1 MDKDLLTPKNRKTNL
16 HLKKRIIISPITALI
31 VLCLLTGCSKG
42 NNDLNETTLI
52 INGKGEITH
61 HIVESFDK
69 SYYNEDELR
78 SEINDE
84 IEEYCSSKGD
94 DKLVKLKDLKIL
106 DGMAS
111 AELTFKDYSDYA
123 AFNEVDLFYGTIEE
137 AIAADYPTDVT
148 LKSVD
153 DDDTIGKYEFEALKD
168 NKIIVIGE
176 SILIKTPGRI
186 EYTTANIDVIDKETA
201 KMASD
206 SVGVGYIVLK

>member
-1 MDKDLLTPKNRKTNL
+1 MKLALNLIYGSDQVRKG
-16 HLKKRIIISPITALI
+16 KALI
-31 VLCLLTGCSKG
+31 FLASLITCLMTGCFGG
-42 NNDLNETTLI
+42 NDDLNDTTLSI
-52 INGKGEITH
+52 SSKGEITH

-78 SEINDE
+78 TGINE
-84 IEEYCSSKGD
+84 QIEKYCNEKGD
-94 DKLVKLKDLKIL
+94 DSLIKLKDLKIL
-106 DGMAS
+106 DGVAT
-111 AELTFKDYSDYA
+111 ADLIFKDYSDYA

-153 DDDTIGKYEFEALKD
+153 DDETIGKYEFEALAN
-168 NKIIVIGE
+168 NKIIVTGE
-176 SILIKTPGRI
+176 SLIIKTPGKI
-186 EYTTANIDVIDKETA
+186 AYTTANIDVIDKSTA

>member
-1 MDKDLLTPKNRKTNL
+1 MKLALNLIYGSDQVRKG
-16 HLKKRIIISPITALI
+16 KALI
-31 VLCLLTGCSKG
+31 ILASLITCLMTGCLGG
-42 NNDLNETTLI
+42 NDDLNDTTLSI
-52 INGKGEITH
+52 SSKGEITH

-78 SEINDE
+78 TGINE
-84 IEEYCSSKGD
+84 QIEEYCNEKGD
-94 DKLVKLKDLKIL
+94 DSLIKLKDLKIL
-106 DGMAS
+106 DGVAT
-111 AELTFKDYSDYA
+111 ADLIFKDYSDYA

-153 DDDTIGKYEFEALKD
+153 DDETIGKYEFEALAN
-168 NKIIVIGE
+168 NKIIVTGE
-176 SILIKTPGRI
+176 SLIIKTPGKI
-186 EYTTANIDVIDKETA
+186 AYTTANIDVIDKNTA

>member
-1 MDKDLLTPKNRKTNL
+1 MKLALNLIYGSDQVRKG
-16 HLKKRIIISPITALI
+16 KALI
-31 VLCLLTGCSKG
+31 FLASLITCLMTGCFGG
-42 NNDLNETTLI
+42 NDDLNDTTLSI
-52 INGKGEITH
+52 SSKGEITH

-78 SEINDE
+78 TGINE
-84 IEEYCSSKGD
+84 QIEEYCNEKGD
-94 DKLVKLKDLKIL
+94 DSLIKLKDLKIL
-106 DGMAS
+106 DGVAT
-111 AELTFKDYSDYA
+111 ADLIFKDYSDYA

-153 DDDTIGKYEFEALKD
+153 DDETIGKYEFEALAN
-168 NKIIVIGE
+168 NKIIVTGE
-176 SILIKTPGRI
+176 SLIIKTPGKI
-186 EYTTANIDVIDKETA
+186 AYTTANIDVIDKSTA

>member
-1 MDKDLLTPKNRKTNL
+1 MKLALNLIYGSDQVRKG
-16 HLKKRIIISPITALI
+16 KALI
-31 VLCLLTGCSKG
+31 ILASLITCLMTGCFGG
-42 NNDLNETTLI
+42 NDDLNDTTLSI
-52 INGKGEITH
+52 SSKGEITH

-78 SEINDE
+78 TGINE
-84 IEEYCSSKGD
+84 QIEEYCNEKGD
-94 DKLVKLKDLKIL
+94 DSLIKLKDLKIL
-106 DGMAS
+106 DGVAT
-111 AELTFKDYSDYA
+111 ADLIFKDYSDYA

-153 DDDTIGKYEFEALKD
+153 DDETIGKYEFEALAN
-168 NKIIVIGE
+168 NKIIVTGE
-176 SILIKTPGRI
+176 SLIIKTPGKI
-186 EYTTANIDVIDKETA
+186 AYTTANIDVIDKSTA